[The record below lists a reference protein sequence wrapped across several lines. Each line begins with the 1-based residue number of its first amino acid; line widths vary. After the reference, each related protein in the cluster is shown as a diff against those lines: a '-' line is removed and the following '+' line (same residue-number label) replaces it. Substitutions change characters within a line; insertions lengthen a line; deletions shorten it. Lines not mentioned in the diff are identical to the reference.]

1 MMDTA
6 YDNPNPT
13 TAETATQPEAQR
25 RKPVVIRATEWLAPR
40 WTAIYRFAVVALLAF
55 IAFKP
60 IYVDSLPSVSVYS
73 LPRLRVDS
81 LPSVSVD
88 SLPRLRVD
96 SLPSVSVD
104 SLPSVSVDSLPSVRV
119 YSLPEPISVRSR

>member
-6 YDNPNPT
+6 NDNPNPT
-13 TAETATQPEAQR
+13 NAETATQPEAQR
-25 RKPVVIRATEWLAPR
+25 RKPVVIRTTEWLAPR

-60 IYVDSLPSVSVYS
+60 IHVDSLPSVDVGYLPSV
-73 LPRLRVDS
+73 RVDS
-81 LPSVSVD
+81 LPSV
-88 SLPRLRVD
+88 RVGY
-96 SLPSVSVD
+96 LPSVSVD

-119 YSLPEPISVRSR
+119 DSLPEPISVRSR

>member
-1 MMDTA
+1 MDTA
-6 YDNPNPT
+6 NDNPNPT
-13 TAETATQPEAQR
+13 NAETATQPEAQR
-25 RKPVVIRATEWLAPR
+25 RKPVVIRTTEWLAPR

-60 IYVDSLPSVSVYS
+60 IH
-73 LPRLRVDS
+73 VDS

-96 SLPSVSVD
+96 SLPSVSVN
-104 SLPSVSVDSLPSVRV
+104 SLPSVSVDSLP
-119 YSLPEPISVRSR
+119 EPIRVFSR